1 MAKRSN
7 GEGSI
12 TKRGDGRYNIKWYDI
27 NGERQTSSAKTL
39 TDAKEKLKQH
49 ISDVERGIDTS
60 DGKMLLSDWL
70 KAWLE
75 GYAQP
80 VVSRSTYT
88 GYYSSVHK
96 HILPYFGKT
105 LLREL
110 NTHKMQMFYGHLS
123 TGKRADGREGNLSDN
138 SIKKIHMMFKMAL
151 NQAVNNGLIPRN
163 PALNVKLPKIRPKE
177 MRVLSMD
184 EQHKLEKAAL
194 DSDNRNAFGVYLCVN
209 TGLRLGELLGLQWKD
224 IDWEKKEILVRRNL
238 GRRVVFEDGMPN
250 GTAIVI
256 GDTKTF
262 SSRRSVP
269 ITADMVEKITEF
281 KAKQDAAKQAAGEAY
296 KDDDFLLAS
305 DLGKHYEPR
314 HYEELFY
321 GLVEQAGIE
330 KANFHSLR
338 HTFATRCI
346 EAGMDVYVVSK
357 LLGHTNPTTT
367 LNRYGHLL
375 PDHRAASVEKLE
387 RYMSR
392 GDVAE
397 NTTPSNE
404 KSKKKKRDERER

>member
-12 TKRGDGRYNIKWYDI
+12 SKRGDGRYNIKWYDI

-39 TDAKEKLKQH
+39 LEAKDKLKHH

-60 DGKMLLSDWL
+60 DGKMPLSDWMET
-70 KAWLE
+70 WLE

-80 VVSRSTYT
+80 VVGKSSYAN
-88 GYYSSVHK
+88 YYSAVHK
-96 HILPYFGKT
+96 HILPYFGT
-105 LLREL
+105 TLLLREL
-110 NTHKMQMFYGHLS
+110 TTHKIQMFYGHLS
-123 TGKRADGREGNLSDN
+123 KCERADGKKGSLSDN

-151 NQAVNNGLIPRN
+151 NQAVNNGLIARN

-184 EQHKLEKAAL
+184 EQKKLEAAAL
-194 DSDNRNAFGVYLCVN
+194 ASENRNAFGVYLCLAI
-209 TGLRLGELLGLQWKD
+209 GLRLGELLGLQWKD
-224 IDWEKKEILVRRNL
+224 IDWDKREINVRRTL
-238 GRRVVFEDGMPN
+238 GRYVVFEDGTPS

-262 SSRRSVP
+262 SSRRRAP
-269 ITADMVEKITEF
+269 ITADTAEWLQTF
-281 KAKQDAAKQAAGEAY
+281 KAKQNTAKEAAGPAY
-296 KDDDFLLAS
+296 SGDFLLAS

-314 HYEELFY
+314 YYEELFY
-321 GLVEQAGIE
+321 SLVEQAGIE
-330 KANFHSLR
+330 KANFHSIR

-346 EAGMDVYVVSK
+346 EAGMDIYVVSK

-375 PDHRAASVEKLE
+375 PDHRAASIEKLE
-387 RYMSR
+387 EYMKNGS
-392 GDVAE
+392 V
-397 NTTPSNE
+397 
-404 KSKKKKRDERER
+404 KKGSLI